1 MVCDQ
6 KDYSRAAARMRK
18 TSWRRGDKTPT
29 VMVKSW
35 RRSTPSV
42 DDCGFVAV
50 SRWYAAWEILSR
62 DKACPVECRDSIAG
76 RARAS
81 RKIRRGR
88 QNGHLG
94 ELVCALAI
102 PRPPT
107 HPLWPSVW
115 GKREGG
121 RGCRLPFA
129 HPSRT
134 CTRSSSFVTR
144 LSGQRCLHSS
154 AQKQPKILT
163 H

>member
-1 MVCDQ
+1 M
-6 KDYSRAAARMRK
+6 
-18 TSWRRGDKTPT
+18 
-29 VMVKSW
+29 
-35 RRSTPSV
+35 

-50 SRWYAAWEILSR
+50 SRWYAAWEMLSR

-102 PRPPT
+102 LRPDP
-107 HPLWPSVW
+107 PVIAVSL
-115 GKREGG
+115 GEAG
-121 RGCRLPFA
+121 RGEGLPFA
-129 HPSRT
+129 HPPRT

-144 LSGQRCLHSS
+144 LLGNGVCIL
-154 AQKQPKILT
+154 QPRSRRQC
-163 H
+163 